1 MVVSVEVCSV
11 SGDQSRRCV
20 AAQVRIDTLCRS
32 KREHIIQL
40 RFFSARISPAPRA
53 LHGSP
58 RDLLACAQRISLST
72 RVSEGEGRGNAQ
84 EVLKILR
91 PGPSHLRAQMAA
103 FRYQRVAYSFVQSVI
118 TLCLAASTKLIQHSP
133 FPPPVSI
140 IELGKHI
147 PEVM

>member
-1 MVVSVEVCSV
+1 MMVVSVEVCSV

-58 RDLLACAQRISLST
+58 RDLLACDQRGSLST
-72 RVSEGEGRGNAQ
+72 RVSFEGEGRGNAQ
-84 EVLKILR
+84 
-91 PGPSHLRAQMAA
+91 
-103 FRYQRVAYSFVQSVI
+103 
-118 TLCLAASTKLIQHSP
+118 
-133 FPPPVSI
+133 
-140 IELGKHI
+140 
-147 PEVM
+147 